1 MGDGSRPNSKGKGRA
16 IHDGDVL
23 ALDLDSAEEGSTH
36 GGNAFMQMQQ
46 IEQQVTFNLV
56 SCNSISSYA
65 PSRTRTSNRDRRP

>member
-23 ALDLDSAEEGSTH
+23 ALDLDSAEEGSTQH

-46 IEQQVTFNLV
+46 IEQQVT
-56 SCNSISSYA
+56 
-65 PSRTRTSNRDRRP
+65 